1 VTTDAEIDQKLA
13 RISERLQARRD
24 ELRRQ
29 LKAAPELE
37 SLLESW
43 KATFGTVRVSHVQVG
58 QYQHG
63 DPAAIYE
70 IDGQRGH
77 VFSPAP
83 YAGPLAAGRG
93 KAAEMKRREGR
104 A

>member
-1 VTTDAEIDQKLA
+1 VTTDAEIDAKLA
-13 RISERLQARRD
+13 RLSDRVQARRD

-29 LKAAPELE
+29 LQTAPDAQ

-43 KATFGTVRVSHVQVG
+43 KATFGTIRVSHVKVG
-58 QYQHG
+58 DYQHG
-63 DPAAIYE
+63 DPQSIYE
-70 IDGQRGH
+70 IDGQRGF

-83 YAGPLAAGRG
+83 YTGPLKPGRG

>member
-1 VTTDAEIDQKLA
+1 MTTDAEIDAKLA
-13 RISERLQARRD
+13 RLSDRVQARRD

-29 LKAAPELE
+29 LQAAPKLE

-58 QYQHG
+58 EYRHG
-63 DPAAIYE
+63 DPADIYR
-70 IDGQRGH
+70 IDGQPGY

-83 YAGPLAAGRG
+83 YTGPLKPGRG